1 MNTLSNPTLK
11 MVEQLLLDLETQKM
25 TLIRNQKYEEA
36 KLIRDQMVEI
46 NEKLQNLFD
55 QYKDIN
61 LD

>member
-1 MNTLSNPTLK
+1 MLNKSLK
-11 MVEQLLLDLETQKM
+11 DLDQLLVHLEAKKIA
-25 TLIRNQKYEEA
+25 LIRNQQYEEA
-36 KLIRDQMVEI
+36 KVIRDQMVEI